1 MIWELLVKVWFTF
14 WTLFFIFN
22 LLMDQPTVDAAID
35 ALVSSVFVLIGMVLL
50 VMTMHQVV
58 PMW

>member
-1 MIWELLVKVWFTF
+1 MIWELLVKVCFTF

-22 LLMDQPTVDAAID
+22 LLMDQPILDAAID
-35 ALVSSVFVLIGMVLL
+35 ACVAAVFVMIGMVLL
-50 VMTMHQVV
+50 VMTLHQVV